1 VATVIAAKEREAR
14 EQQIAS
20 ERAVEL
26 AAVEK
31 VKAIEVA
38 TRDQQQAI
46 DVAERRRQEAI
57 ANAESARAHAEATLA
72 EAEAAREQARQAV
85 RTVEIEAEAVRSKTQ
100 QVIAAQGEAER
111 RYVEIQRHADAD
123 AYRVQKEAEARKLSA
138 DAEAEAIR
146 KQAEAEADASKARA
160 SGDRA
165 IAMVPVDVE
174 RERVGVER
182 QRIEDVLQRELE
194 AREAHGKAAQDF
206 ALAQLRIT
214 KEAEIRIEAAR
225 ATATLLGQV
234 KANVYGTPEDV
245 ARMTETF
252 MRGMGVSTAVEGFLE
267 GAGPQTTGAV
277 ASVATS
283 LTGALGA
290 LVDHAKAASN
300 GKSTTSATSDKQG

>member
-1 VATVIAAKEREAR
+1 
-14 EQQIAS
+14 
-20 ERAVEL
+20 
-26 AAVEK
+26 
-31 VKAIEVA
+31 
-38 TRDQQQAI
+38 
-46 DVAERRRQEAI
+46 
-57 ANAESARAHAEATLA
+57 
-72 EAEAAREQARQAV
+72 V